1 MEAGLTPYEAL
12 EAGTKNAGISVA
24 RMGRDGSFGTVA
36 VGQIAD
42 LMLLEENPLQSVS
55 HTQQR
60 LGVMARGQWFTQAEL
75 DQLVNAFVATYDE

>member
-1 MEAGLTPYEAL
+1 M
-12 EAGTKNAGISVA
+12 SVA

-42 LMLLEENPLQSVS
+42 LMLLEENPLESVS

-75 DQLVNAFVATYDE
+75 DQLVNVFVATYQADD

>member
-1 MEAGLTPYEAL
+1 
-12 EAGTKNAGISVA
+12 
-24 RMGRDGSFGTVA
+24 MGRDGSFGTVVA

-60 LGVMARGQWFTQAEL
+60 LGVMARGHWFTQAEL
-75 DQLVNAFVATYDE
+75 DQLVNAFVATYQADD